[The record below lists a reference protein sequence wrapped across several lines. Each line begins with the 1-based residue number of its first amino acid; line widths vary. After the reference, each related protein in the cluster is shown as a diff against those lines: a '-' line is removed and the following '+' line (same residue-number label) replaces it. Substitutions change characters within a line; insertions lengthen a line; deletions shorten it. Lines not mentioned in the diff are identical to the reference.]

1 MNKTII
7 KRIIT
12 FALCLVMTAGSALMM
27 TGCGQQQTDAAT
39 IELQMND
46 YRGGVM
52 RTKELKNA
60 FVSLVDDMKQNN
72 NKLRE
77 SNPNSY
83 WMSDGYQDFV
93 SNLMN
98 ESLIADT
105 EAFTEEE
112 AEWDDVLAE
121 AANAKTTYT
130 EEGEEGGVLKD
141 GVTIKRNE
149 KDDYT
154 IRIPME
160 AYDDD
165 TIGDMIGEGDI
176 VIRMLY
182 DCDKDWCKSTRKL
195 ELTDKTNTVPDAT
208 ISLFEYARLDAD
220 TFAVQTSKERMIVK
234 YKSVDGDTDLRD
246 REVSEI
252 YYSRLVKDGVR
263 TTYKPFE
270 PLEET
275 DSELGIYNKE
285 NAQFNL
291 LMKTTYA
298 GMNNSGDLM
307 DRYGSGDSMF
317 LKEISDINSNWVF
330 EDKSL
335 QQAIIYKDGNL
346 VVTTYNKLSG
356 KYERFIYSKGDADDS
371 QIPDIEKM
379 VDIKNLVGV
388 VKLETPSE
396 PTETEKKEQTGNQ
409 TKEPVNDSGT
419 SSETSETSETTPSS
433 SEETSSNTSSNDNSS
448 EESKEDADVPSAEPE
463 GEQPAIRKIDEEE

>member
-1 MNKTII
+1 MNKTIV

-27 TGCGQQQTDAAT
+27 TGCGQQQNDAAT
-39 IELQMND
+39 MELQMND

-52 RTKELKNA
+52 RTQELKNA

-72 NKLRE
+72 DKLRE

-83 WMSDGYQDFV
+83 WMSEGYQDFV

-105 EAFTEEE
+105 ESFTEEE
-112 AEWDDVLAE
+112 AEWEDVLEE
-121 AANAKTTYT
+121 AANTKTTYT
-130 EEGEEGGVLKD
+130 EDNGEDGYALRE

-154 IRIPME
+154 VRIPMD

-165 TIGDMIGEGDI
+165 SVGDMIGEGDI

-182 DCDKDWCKSTRKL
+182 DCDKDWCKATRKL
-195 ELTDKTNTVPDAT
+195 EFSDEIDSVPDAT
-208 ISLFEYARLDAD
+208 ISLFEYARLDED

-234 YKSVDGDTDLRD
+234 YKSVDEDTDLRD

-275 DSELGIYNKE
+275 DGELGIYNKE
-285 NAQFNL
+285 NAQFNT

-307 DRYGSGDSMF
+307 DRYGSGDSIF
-317 LKEISDINSNWVF
+317 LKEIKDVNSDWVF

-371 QIPDIEKM
+371 QIPEIEKM

-388 VKLETPSE
+388 VKLETTP
-396 PTETEKKEQTGNQ
+396 ETAETKEQATDDSSTPDEASSEDDTSSQPSDEPVSSDVSSDDSEEADTPVQNPAEVSTDSQ
-409 TKEPVNDSGT
+409 PSVKRLDESEKTKE
-419 SSETSETSETTPSS
+419 
-433 SEETSSNTSSNDNSS
+433 
-448 EESKEDADVPSAEPE
+448 
-463 GEQPAIRKIDEEE
+463 